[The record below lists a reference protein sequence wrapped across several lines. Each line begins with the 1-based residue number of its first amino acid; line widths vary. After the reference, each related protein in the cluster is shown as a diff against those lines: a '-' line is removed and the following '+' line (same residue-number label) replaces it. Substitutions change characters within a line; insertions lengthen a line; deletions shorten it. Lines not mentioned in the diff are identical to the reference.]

1 MGETRGDLV
10 DGGHWRGA
18 RKKGTRWC
26 FPPPMERGGV
36 PLARPAI
43 RVFFCVTQGQREM
56 MAGQILGTHDT
67 ARGERGGERGS
78 CTRSTTTTKGDADD
92 PASTIDMLLHPALE
106 YPATAGSRD
115 AISSEKCQ
123 PVPCAC
129 RSGSVRS
136 DGFML
141 ISTRSVRFAR
151 NTPSPSVY
159 TSVVDIIQ
167 NYMYRENASRSLLT
181 SPPHLYAMP
190 FPGTHSIRPPNL
202 SIQVRIQ
209 KAIVGIQLAKRMLRE
224 QHIRRRPLCR
234 APVGFSQR
242 RPPSMSHGKQT
253 YTVKQSSINAI
264 AIGEISSRTSSG
276 MGGASPLAI
285 L

>member
-1 MGETRGDLV
+1 
-10 DGGHWRGA
+10 
-18 RKKGTRWC
+18 
-26 FPPPMERGGV
+26 
-36 PLARPAI
+36 
-43 RVFFCVTQGQREM
+43 M